1 MKKGIFIILLWGL
14 LAALVISV
22 SLSEPILELFDVLFH
37 SLDGKSKE
45 MLFVVYLM
53 VMSFVACNVANNI
66 ANLIFEKIFRKNNE
80 SKYQTKYTDDV
91 SEGVLIKGTLESGI
105 STPVDLHEV
114 LHEVVFRKALFNYY
128 NIKYFGPSNTSSGKD
143 HVKNAVL
150 DAAKGRHLK
159 DEEIDSITN
168 EIMSCLDYSALAP
181 RSNPPLIAEW
191 LDYTYMRLGEIE
203 MDTDFQSLVKNK
215 M

>member
-114 LHEVVFRKALFNYY
+114 VFKVVFRKALFNYY
-128 NIKYFGPSNTSSGKD
+128 NIKYLGPSNTSSGED

>member
-14 LAALVISV
+14 LEALVIS
-22 SLSEPILELFDVLFH
+22 ELFDVLFH

-53 VMSFVACNVANNI
+53 VMSFVACNVAKNI

-114 LHEVVFRKALFNYY
+114 VFRKALFNYY
-128 NIKYFGPSNTSSGKD
+128 NIKYLGPSNTSSGED

-181 RSNPPLIAEW
+181 GSNPPLIAEW

-203 MDTDFQSLVKNK
+203 NQRVF
-215 M
+215 

>member
-66 ANLIFEKIFRKNNE
+66 ANLIFEKIFRKSNE

-114 LHEVVFRKALFNYY
+114 VFRKALFNYY
-128 NIKYFGPSNTSSGKD
+128 NIKYLGPSNTSSGED

>member
-1 MKKGIFIILLWGL
+1 MKSIIRGEKDMKKGIFIILLWGL

-80 SKYQTKYTDDV
+80 SKYQTKYT
-91 SEGVLIKGTLESGI
+91 ELESGI
-105 STPVDLHEV
+105 STPVD

-128 NIKYFGPSNTSSGKD
+128 NIKYLGPSNTSSGED